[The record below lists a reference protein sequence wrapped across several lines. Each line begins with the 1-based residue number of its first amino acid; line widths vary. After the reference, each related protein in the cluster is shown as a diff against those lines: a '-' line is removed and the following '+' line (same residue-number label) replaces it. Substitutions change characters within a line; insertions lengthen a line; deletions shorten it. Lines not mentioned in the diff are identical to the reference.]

1 MKAFRPQLLLIAFGV
16 MTLPLSSQADA
27 PTPTPAPTATPTPE
41 PSGAAKLKTLLDQWT
56 QDVLTKKDPKDFDA
70 LLPQVAEAV
79 SQARMGAFSDSN
91 ADRNAAYMQLEGADR
106 FLKSWQ
112 SYLIDKNAGNSQAA
126 SNELRSLASNNSA
139 FMPIP
144 RSELLE
150 RSMKEAVQTP
160 PALETKI
167 ELHTL
172 DDLPGAITELEMLQR
187 NGNYNNTMGQIS
199 NALQNL
205 QTAYQAYQDKNYSMA
220 LQLLVNNYGMGMVTD
235 GPVSTGGNGT
245 SQEPL
250 HKKIAELKNTLLLDV
265 VQAML
270 AMPDA
275 PTPQKDEIASDY
287 LLRLAAAKAKAGDWT
302 GLQQV
307 LQVYQPAA
315 AAFNQASWL
324 QEDLAGLHSYFIGQ
338 KLEAAGQ
345 HLDAIRAYRVALA
358 TLGKFFPADPVTTQ
372 LNDLQKK
379 YPDLYQQALQRPISG
394 NP

>member
-1 MKAFRPQLLLIAFGV
+1 
-16 MTLPLSSQADA
+16 
-27 PTPTPAPTATPTPE
+27 
-41 PSGAAKLKTLLDQWT
+41 
-56 QDVLTKKDPKDFDA
+56 
-70 LLPQVAEAV
+70 
-79 SQARMGAFSDSN
+79 
-91 ADRNAAYMQLEGADR
+91 
-106 FLKSWQ
+106 
-112 SYLIDKNAGNSQAA
+112 
-126 SNELRSLASNNSA
+126 
-139 FMPIP
+139 
-144 RSELLE
+144 
-150 RSMKEAVQTP
+150 
-160 PALETKI
+160 
-167 ELHTL
+167 
-172 DDLPGAITELEMLQR
+172 
-187 NGNYNNTMGQIS
+187 
-199 NALQNL
+199 
-205 QTAYQAYQDKNYSMA
+205 
-220 LQLLVNNYGMGMVTD
+220 
-235 GPVSTGGNGT
+235 
-245 SQEPL
+245 
-250 HKKIAELKNTLLLDV
+250 V